1 MSQSISWP
9 PTSKLTRDDGGEDE
23 HVRIHRGQK
32 TIYIAMNSITQTYIA
47 LVKFVLLFQWT
58 SGNYGNISRSST

>member
-9 PTSKLTRDDGGEDE
+9 PTSKLTRDGGGGGDQ

-32 TIYIAMNSITQTYIA
+32 TIFAMNSITQTYTA

-58 SGNYGNISRSST
+58 SGNYGNISRSSI